1 MLQTP
6 SSWTWAWH
14 MVLPPRKLDEVMS
27 CSTLQSSLC
36 SPALLACT
44 VSPWWYLSPE
54 AGQKP
59 MVTVTNAGQQFL
71 CFH

>member
-14 MVLPPRKLDEVMS
+14 TVLPPRKFDEVMS

-36 SPALLACT
+36 SPALLAC
-44 VSPWWYLSPE
+44 
-54 AGQKP
+54 A
-59 MVTVTNAGQQFL
+59 VTLVVPKSRGGTGAHGDSENAGEQFL